1 MAKKPAPSDLMDK
14 FMLRMPD
21 GMRDRIAKAAKENGR
36 SMNAE
41 IVRRLERTFEIDEL
55 TADPG
60 VELVLRPRYEEIDP
74 AELLQD
80 LMHQLDYMRER
91 LEQLRL
97 EDDRPSSNR
106 TGPK

>member
-1 MAKKPAPSDLMDK
+1 MSDKRFPSDQAER
-14 FMLRMPD
+14 FQVRMPA
-21 GMRDRIAKAAKENGR
+21 GMRDRIAQAAKENGR

-41 IVRRLERTFEIDEL
+41 IIHRLERTFEIDEL

-97 EDDRPSSNR
+97 EDNRPSSKR